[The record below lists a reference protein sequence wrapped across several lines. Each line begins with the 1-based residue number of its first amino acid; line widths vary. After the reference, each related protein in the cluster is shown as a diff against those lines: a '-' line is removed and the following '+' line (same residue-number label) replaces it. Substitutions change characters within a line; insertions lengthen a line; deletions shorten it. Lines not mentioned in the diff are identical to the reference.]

1 MTQAALTKNLSAPNR
16 SRNYDLLATK
26 PCSIRSLLKVGSSTN
41 LFNSVA
47 RFAYCSVFVFQ
58 ANVMP
63 HPPLR
68 SRPTSAGATRTRPS
82 SAGRERITGPP
93 VARGNYH
100 HHYHHY
106 YHPAFSVGMLWIM
119 ILFHAF
125 QSDIVLARSSLLI
138 LEFFKIRSV
147 NEHGHLIFFRRR
159 RDWMIAP

>member
-1 MTQAALTKNLSAPNR
+1 MLYKVTKL
-16 SRNYDLLATK
+16 
-26 PCSIRSLLKVGSSTN
+26 GSSTN
-41 LFNSVA
+41 LLNSVA
-47 RFAYCSVFVFQ
+47 GFAYCSVFVFQ

-106 YHPAFSVGMLWIM
+106 YHPAFSVGMLWIRV
-119 ILFHAF
+119 LFHAF

-147 NEHGHLIFFRRR
+147 NEHGHLIFSVEEGIE
-159 RDWMIAP
+159 WSPPKTIQYYMMVQNTGESSK